1 MCVRDARAEP
11 TGVFRGSDGRRAGL
25 GVKKAHRASGQLTCS
40 GWGLSPGC
48 RGCRAMSKGV
58 GREVVDEAVELDSLT
73 AAVEAVECCRVLSSA
88 VETDHTFRC
97 CRGCRVLSSCRAVE
111 LSRVCQGCRGL
122 TLEWLHLMGWL
133 YLRSIH
139 QGRCPLTSV
148 AIKGLPLAAVCLA
161 RCALHPGVICPRG
174 WRSLHPCT
182 PQ

>member
-73 AAVEAVECCRVLSSA
+73 AAVEAVECCRVLSRLSRLTACSAA
-88 VETDHTFRC
+88 VEVVEC
-97 CRGCRVLSSCRAVE
+97 CRAVE
-111 LSRVCQGCRGL
+111 LSSCRG
-122 TLEWLHLMGWL
+122 
-133 YLRSIH
+133 
-139 QGRCPLTSV
+139 CV
-148 AIKGLPLAAVCLA
+148 KGVE
-161 RCALHPGVICPRG
+161 G
-174 WRSLHPCT
+174 
-182 PQ
+182 

>member
-1 MCVRDARAEP
+1 MGA
-11 TGVFRGSDGRRAGL
+11 
-25 GVKKAHRASGQLTCS
+25 AS
-40 GWGLSPGC
+40 
-48 RGCRAMSKGV
+48 
-58 GREVVDEAVELDSLT
+58 AVELSSCR
-73 AAVEAVECCRVLSSA
+73 AVEAANVHSLDGYTCQGTPSLKNGPQIKPSHQVEPPVHA
-88 VETDHTFRC
+88 WKPQPQ
-97 CRGCRVLSSCRAVE
+97 LSSCRAVE

-133 YLRSIH
+133 YLGPIY